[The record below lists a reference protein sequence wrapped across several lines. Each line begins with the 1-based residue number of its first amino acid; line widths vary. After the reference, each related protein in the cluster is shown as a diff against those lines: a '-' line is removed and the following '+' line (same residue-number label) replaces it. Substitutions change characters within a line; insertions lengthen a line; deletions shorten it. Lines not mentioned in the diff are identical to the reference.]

1 MNKSKYYNIDELEE
15 MLNSFQ
21 HKEYVYKEYVDKK
34 LFNEATIEDFI
45 KKFGIEKILESIGE
59 DKIQN
64 FIRLKKIKK
73 LKKDMK

>member
-15 MLNSFQ
+15 ILNSFQ